1 MSTSLCR
8 FKPQAVMAV
17 PTRSATKENFMSS
30 LRFLLIVFTAVLS
43 LPALAQYP
51 NKPIKIVVPYP
62 PGGSTDV
69 VARLIGQKLQETW
82 KQPVVVE
89 NRAGASGMIGTDIVA
104 KSAPDGYTLLLAASG
119 PQAVN
124 ISLFPKI
131 PYDPVKDFAPI
142 TLVVSLPLLMV
153 APTSLPANNARE
165 FIAWARDNKDKANY
179 CSIGPGTPSHLAGEL
194 FKSMTGADVA
204 HIPYKGSGPAL
215 IDTMGGVCS
224 VLFDS
229 ALSSGPHVK
238 SGKLKVLATGSKAR
252 LGSWPDVPT
261 LAESGLPGYE
271 AYTWGA
277 LVAPAGTPRDIVAR
291 LQAEV
296 SRILALP
303 DVKQKLEAQGA
314 IPEGGSSEQLATFI
328 QAEIGKWAKV
338 IKDGNI
344 KAD

>member
-1 MSTSLCR
+1 
-8 FKPQAVMAV
+8 
-17 PTRSATKENFMSS
+17 MSS
-30 LRFLLIVFTAVLS
+30 LRFLFFVFTAVMS
-43 LPALAQYP
+43 FSAWAQYP
-51 NKPIKIVVPYP
+51 IKPIKIVVPYP

-69 VARLIGQKLQETW
+69 VARLIGQKLQESW

-89 NRAGASGMIGTDIVA
+89 NRAGASGMIGTDLVA
-104 KSAPDGYTLLLAASG
+104 KSAPDGYTVLLAASG

-131 PYDPVKDFAPI
+131 PYDPIKDFVPI
-142 TLVVSLPLLMV
+142 TLVVTLPLLMV
-153 APTSLPANNARE
+153 APPSLPANNARE
-165 FIAWARDNKDKANY
+165 FIAWARANKDKANY

-229 ALSSGPHVK
+229 ALSSGPHVR
-238 SGKLKVLATGSKAR
+238 SGKLKVLATGSKSR
-252 LGSWPDVPT
+252 LNSWPDVPT
-261 LAESGLPGYE
+261 LSESGLPGYD
-271 AYTWGA
+271 AYSWGA
-277 LVAPAGTPRDIVAR
+277 LLAPAGTPKDIVVK

-303 DVKQKLEAQGA
+303 DIKQKLEAQGA
-314 IPEGGSSEQLATFI
+314 NAEGGSSEQLATLI
-328 QAEIGKWAKV
+328 QTEIVKWSKV

>member
-1 MSTSLCR
+1 MFSVR
-8 FKPQAVMAV
+8 FLFFVFIAVMSF
-17 PTRSATKENFMSS
+17 SAW
-30 LRFLLIVFTAVLS
+30 
-43 LPALAQYP
+43 AQYP

-69 VARLIGQKLQETW
+69 VARLIGQKLQESW

-89 NRAGASGMIGTDIVA
+89 NRAGASGMIGTDLVA

-131 PYDPVKDFAPI
+131 PYDPVKDFVPI
-142 TLVVSLPLLMV
+142 TLVVTLPLLMV
-153 APTSLPANNARE
+153 APASLPANNARE
-165 FIAWARDNKDKANY
+165 FIAWVRANKDKANY

-229 ALSSGPHVK
+229 ALSSGPHVR
-238 SGKLKVLATGSKAR
+238 SGKLKVLATGSKSR
-252 LGSWPDVPT
+252 LNSWPDVPT
-261 LAESGLPGYE
+261 LSESGLPGYD
-271 AYTWGA
+271 AYSWGA
-277 LVAPAGTPRDIVAR
+277 LLAPAGTPKDIVVK

-303 DVKQKLEAQGA
+303 DIKQKLEAQGA
-314 IPEGGSSEQLATFI
+314 NAEGGSSEQLATLI
-328 QAEIGKWAKV
+328 QTEIVKWSKV

>member
-1 MSTSLCR
+1 
-8 FKPQAVMAV
+8 
-17 PTRSATKENFMSS
+17 MSS
-30 LRFLLIVFTAVLS
+30 LRFLLFVFMAVMS
-43 LPALAQYP
+43 FSAWAQYP
-51 NKPIKIVVPYP
+51 NKLIKIVVPYP

-69 VARLIGQKLQETW
+69 VARLIGQKLQESW

-89 NRAGASGMIGTDIVA
+89 NRAGASGMIGTDLVA

-131 PYDPVKDFAPI
+131 PYDPVKDFVPI
-142 TLVVSLPLLMV
+142 TLVVTLPLLMV
-153 APTSLPANNARE
+153 APALLPANNARE
-165 FIAWARDNKDKANY
+165 FIAWVRANKDKANY

-229 ALSSGPHVK
+229 ALSSGPHVR
-238 SGKLKVLATGSKAR
+238 SGKLKVLATGSKSR
-252 LGSWPDVPT
+252 LNSWPDVPT
-261 LAESGLPGYE
+261 LSESGLPGYD
-271 AYTWGA
+271 AYSWGA
-277 LVAPAGTPRDIVAR
+277 LLAPAGTPKDIVVK

-296 SRILALP
+296 SKILALP
-303 DVKQKLEAQGA
+303 DIKQKLEAQGA
-314 IPEGGSSEQLATFI
+314 NAEGGSS
-328 QAEIGKWAKV
+328 
-338 IKDGNI
+338 
-344 KAD
+344 

>member
-1 MSTSLCR
+1 
-8 FKPQAVMAV
+8 
-17 PTRSATKENFMSS
+17 MSS
-30 LRFLLIVFTAVLS
+30 LRFLFFVFTAVMS
-43 LPALAQYP
+43 FSAWAQYP
-51 NKPIKIVVPYP
+51 IKPIKIVVPYP

-69 VARLIGQKLQETW
+69 VARLIGQKLQESW

-89 NRAGASGMIGTDIVA
+89 NRAGASGMIGTDLVA

-131 PYDPVKDFAPI
+131 SYDPIKDFVPI
-142 TLVVSLPLLMV
+142 TLVVTLPLLMV
-153 APTSLPANNARE
+153 APPSLPANNARE
-165 FIAWARDNKDKANY
+165 FIAWARANKDKANY

-229 ALSSGPHVK
+229 ALSSGPHVR
-238 SGKLKVLATGSKAR
+238 SGKLKVLATGSKSR
-252 LGSWPDVPT
+252 LNSWPDVPT
-261 LAESGLPGYE
+261 LSESGLPGYD
-271 AYTWGA
+271 AYSWGA
-277 LVAPAGTPRDIVAR
+277 LLAPAGTPKDIVVK

-303 DVKQKLEAQGA
+303 DIKQKLEAQGA
-314 IPEGGSSEQLATFI
+314 NAEGGSSEQLATLI
-328 QAEIGKWAKV
+328 QTEIVKWSKV

>member
-1 MSTSLCR
+1 
-8 FKPQAVMAV
+8 
-17 PTRSATKENFMSS
+17 MSS
-30 LRFLLIVFTAVLS
+30 LRFLLFVFMAVMS
-43 LPALAQYP
+43 FSAWAQYP
-51 NKPIKIVVPYP
+51 NKLIKIVVPYP

-69 VARLIGQKLQETW
+69 VARLIGQKLQESW

-89 NRAGASGMIGTDIVA
+89 NRAGASGMIGTDLVA

-131 PYDPVKDFAPI
+131 PYDPVKDFVPI
-142 TLVVSLPLLMV
+142 TLVVTLPLLMV
-153 APTSLPANNARE
+153 APASLPANNARE
-165 FIAWARDNKDKANY
+165 FIAWVRANKDKANY

-229 ALSSGPHVK
+229 ALSSGPHVR
-238 SGKLKVLATGSKAR
+238 SGKLKVLATGSKSR
-252 LGSWPDVPT
+252 LNSWPDVPT
-261 LAESGLPGYE
+261 LSESGLPGYD
-271 AYTWGA
+271 AYSWGA
-277 LVAPAGTPRDIVAR
+277 LLAPAGTPKDIVVK

-296 SRILALP
+296 SKILALP
-303 DVKQKLEAQGA
+303 DIKQKLEAQGA
-314 IPEGGSSEQLATFI
+314 NAEGGSSEQLTTLI
-328 QAEIGKWAKV
+328 QTEIVKWSKV

>member
-1 MSTSLCR
+1 
-8 FKPQAVMAV
+8 
-17 PTRSATKENFMSS
+17 MSS
-30 LRFLLIVFTAVLS
+30 LRFLLFVFMAVMS
-43 LPALAQYP
+43 FSAWAQYP
-51 NKPIKIVVPYP
+51 NKLIKIVVPYP

-69 VARLIGQKLQETW
+69 VARLIGQKLQESW

-89 NRAGASGMIGTDIVA
+89 NRAGASGMIGTDLVA

-131 PYDPVKDFAPI
+131 PYDPVKDFVPI
-142 TLVVSLPLLMV
+142 TLVVTLPLLMV
-153 APTSLPANNARE
+153 APPSLPANNARE
-165 FIAWARDNKDKANY
+165 FIAWARANKDKANY

-229 ALSSGPHVK
+229 ALSSGPHVR
-238 SGKLKVLATGSKAR
+238 SGKLKVLATGSKSR
-252 LGSWPDVPT
+252 LNSWPDVPT
-261 LAESGLPGYE
+261 LSESGLPGYD
-271 AYTWGA
+271 AYSWGA
-277 LVAPAGTPRDIVAR
+277 LLAPAGTPKDIVVK

-296 SRILALP
+296 SKILALP
-303 DVKQKLEAQGA
+303 DIKQKLEAQGA
-314 IPEGGSSEQLATFI
+314 NAEGGSSEQLTTLI
-328 QAEIGKWAKV
+328 QTEIVKWSKV

>member
-1 MSTSLCR
+1 
-8 FKPQAVMAV
+8 
-17 PTRSATKENFMSS
+17 MSS
-30 LRFLLIVFTAVLS
+30 LRFLLFVFMAVMS
-43 LPALAQYP
+43 FSAWAQYP
-51 NKPIKIVVPYP
+51 IKPIKIVVPYP

-69 VARLIGQKLQETW
+69 VARLIGQKLQESW

-89 NRAGASGMIGTDIVA
+89 NRAGASGMIGTDLVA

-131 PYDPVKDFAPI
+131 PYDPVKDFVPI
-142 TLVVSLPLLMV
+142 TLVVTLPLLMV
-153 APTSLPANNARE
+153 APALLPANNARE
-165 FIAWARDNKDKANY
+165 FIAWVRANKDKANY

-229 ALSSGPHVK
+229 ALSSGPHVR
-238 SGKLKVLATGSKAR
+238 SGKLKVLATGSKSR
-252 LGSWPDVPT
+252 LNSWPDVPT
-261 LAESGLPGYE
+261 LSESGLPGYD
-271 AYTWGA
+271 AYSWGA
-277 LVAPAGTPRDIVAR
+277 LLAPAGTPKDIVVK

-296 SRILALP
+296 SKILALP
-303 DVKQKLEAQGA
+303 DIKQKLEAQGA
-314 IPEGGSSEQLATFI
+314 NAEGGSSEQLTTLI
-328 QAEIGKWAKV
+328 QTEIVK
-338 IKDGNI
+338 
-344 KAD
+344 

>member
-1 MSTSLCR
+1 
-8 FKPQAVMAV
+8 
-17 PTRSATKENFMSS
+17 MSS
-30 LRFLLIVFTAVLS
+30 LRFLLFVFMAVMS
-43 LPALAQYP
+43 FSAWAQYP
-51 NKPIKIVVPYP
+51 NKLIKIVVPYP

-69 VARLIGQKLQETW
+69 VARLIGQKLQESW

-89 NRAGASGMIGTDIVA
+89 NRAGASGMIGTDLVA

-131 PYDPVKDFAPI
+131 PYDPVKDFVPI
-142 TLVVSLPLLMV
+142 TLVVTLPLLMV
-153 APTSLPANNARE
+153 APALLPANNARE
-165 FIAWARDNKDKANY
+165 FIAWVRANKDKANY

-229 ALSSGPHVK
+229 ALSSGPHVR
-238 SGKLKVLATGSKAR
+238 SGKLKVLATGSKSR
-252 LGSWPDVPT
+252 LNSWPDVPT
-261 LAESGLPGYE
+261 LSESGLPGYD
-271 AYTWGA
+271 AYSWGA
-277 LVAPAGTPRDIVAR
+277 LLAPAGTPKDIVVK

-296 SRILALP
+296 SKILALP
-303 DVKQKLEAQGA
+303 DIKQKLEAQGA
-314 IPEGGSSEQLATFI
+314 NAEGGSSEQLTTLI
-328 QAEIGKWAKV
+328 QTEIVKWSKV

>member
-1 MSTSLCR
+1 
-8 FKPQAVMAV
+8 
-17 PTRSATKENFMSS
+17 MSS
-30 LRFLLIVFTAVLS
+30 LRFLFFVFTAVMS
-43 LPALAQYP
+43 FSAWAQYP
-51 NKPIKIVVPYP
+51 IKPIKIVVPYP

-69 VARLIGQKLQETW
+69 VARLIGQKLQESW

-89 NRAGASGMIGTDIVA
+89 NRAGASGMIGTDLVA
-104 KSAPDGYTLLLAASG
+104 KSTPDGYTLLLAASG

-131 PYDPVKDFAPI
+131 PYDPIKDFVPI
-142 TLVVSLPLLMV
+142 TLVVTLPLLMV
-153 APTSLPANNARE
+153 APPSLPANNARE
-165 FIAWARDNKDKANY
+165 FIAWARANKDKANY

-194 FKSMTGADVA
+194 FKSMTGVDVA

-229 ALSSGPHVK
+229 ALSSGPHVR
-238 SGKLKVLATGSKAR
+238 SGKLKVLATGSKSR
-252 LGSWPDVPT
+252 LNSWPDVPT
-261 LAESGLPGYE
+261 LSESGLPGYD
-271 AYTWGA
+271 AYSWGA
-277 LVAPAGTPRDIVAR
+277 LLAPAGTPKDIVVK

-303 DVKQKLEAQGA
+303 DIKQKLEAQGA
-314 IPEGGSSEQLATFI
+314 NAEGGSSEQLATLI
-328 QAEIGKWAKV
+328 QTEIVKWSKV